1 MSFIHYT
8 FQPPGVV
15 GSMSPSFQVY
25 KGSLCEAE
33 ELTQIEELESE
44 LRRTL
49 NSDIM
54 IISGM

>member
-1 MSFIHYT
+1 
-8 FQPPGVV
+8 
-15 GSMSPSFQVY
+15 MSPSFQVY

-33 ELTQIEELESE
+33 ELIQIEELESE

-49 NSDIM
+49 NSDII

>member
-8 FQPPGVV
+8 FQPTGVV
-15 GSMSPSFQVY
+15 GSMSPSSQVY

-33 ELTQIEELESE
+33 GLTQIEELESE